1 MLLISLLGQLGDNV
15 KAMREL
21 GRKSAVVQATRHVAT
36 ARKDPAML
44 QKSFNDEFYSQGG
57 RGFPGSGMYS

>member
-21 GRKSAVVQATRHVAT
+21 GRKSAVVQATRHIAT
-36 ARKDPAML
+36 ARKDPGML
-44 QKSFNDEFYSQGG
+44 QRGFNDEFFGQGS
-57 RGFPGSGMYS
+57 RGGPGSEMYS